1 MMSKINE
8 CQFNN
13 VYLYLVLFISNLIK
27 VRKRAKEPDLATT
40 DIVSIADWL
49 LYDDT
54 VIKEID
60 QL

>member
-40 DIVSIADWL
+40 DKVSIADWL